1 VPVVLQRVTISAK
14 IFSIAVG
21 LVLIMAAVAA
31 VAAHMTNVV
40 SRQLDILA
48 THYMPAYAA
57 LSDVDG
63 AAGDQ
68 DLWLHRLFAAYDG
81 TAPPDATT
89 TGTIRSEIAE
99 QDQILDT
106 GLAEARRL
114 INEQIANPLG
124 FDDDIALARLD
135 TRLEFLQA
143 DRAIYHRLMPL
154 VNDAINGNQHARF
167 LALIQQLDQSRDRFN
182 DRIDAVRA
190 DMERLA
196 QDAAEKTRLY
206 QNRTVS
212 ISSVL
217 MTIAAALGLAVA
229 ALVTAGLVR
238 PVRRLLDGAT
248 AIEGGSLD
256 LTLPVTSRDEIGRLT
271 AAFNRMAGELRAKE
285 RIRATFGK
293 YIDPR
298 IVQGL
303 IDRPDLNRT
312 DGERRVMTILFCDM
326 KGFTALS
333 EGLTPTAL
341 VNVINRYLTLVSAP
355 VREHGGII
363 DKYIGDAVMAFWGPP
378 FCRAEDQA
386 RQACLAAIDQIEA
399 VARLSAELPDL
410 LGVKRGLPQITV
422 RIGIAT
428 GEAVVGDIGS
438 DVAKSYTVMGDTV
451 NLASRLEGANKTYGS
466 HILINEQAA
475 EMVGDA
481 VELREIDSILVVG
494 KSEPQRVFE
503 VLGRKGQV
511 SPAGLERRDSFIAGL
526 AAYRHRKWS
535 EAKAAFARCLAD
547 GVGDE
552 PAAVFLQ
559 RLELLATEPPDESWN
574 GVWSLATK

>member
-1 VPVVLQRVTISAK
+1 MTAEPQPTAHPRARSRPRSCGRAR
-14 IFSIAVG
+14 FSTRG
-21 LVLIMAAVAA
+21 WP
-31 VAAHMTNVV
+31 
-40 SRQLDILA
+40 R
-48 THYMPAYAA
+48 
-57 LSDVDG
+57 
-63 AAGDQ
+63 
-68 DLWLHRLFAAYDG
+68 R
-81 TAPPDATT
+81 
-89 TGTIRSEIAE
+89 
-99 QDQILDT
+99 
-106 GLAEARRL
+106 RRL
-114 INEQIANPLG
+114 INEQIVNPLG

-143 DRAIYHRLMPL
+143 DRTAYHRLLPQ
-154 VNDAINGNQHARF
+154 VVDAIDGNQRQRF
-167 LALIQQLDQSRDRFN
+167 LALMPQLDQSRDAFN
-182 DRIDAVRA
+182 DKIDAARA
-190 DMERLA
+190 EMKRLA
-196 QDAAEKTRLY
+196 QAAAQGTRIY
-206 QNRTVS
+206 QERTVS
-212 ISSVL
+212 ISSAL
-217 MTIAAALGLAVA
+217 LAIAAALGLAVA
-229 ALVTAGLVR
+229 AIITAGLVR
-238 PVRRLLDGAT
+238 PVRRLLEGTA

-293 YIDPR
+293 YVDPR

-303 IDRPDLNRT
+303 IDRPDLNRAE
-312 DGERRVMTILFCDM
+312 GERRVMTILFCDM

-386 RQACLAAIDQIEA
+386 RQACLAAIDQIDA
-399 VARLSAELPDL
+399 VSRLSAELPEL
-410 LGVKRGLPQITV
+410 LGIKRGLPEITV

-475 EMVGDA
+475 GMAGNTL
-481 VELREIDSILVVG
+481 ELREIDSIIVVG
-494 KSEPQRVFE
+494 KTEPQRVFE

-511 SPAGLERRDSFIAGL
+511 PAAQLERRDSFIAGL
-526 AAYRHRKWS
+526 AAYRRRKWDD
-535 EAKAAFARCLAD
+535 AKAAFGHCLAD
-547 GVGDE
+547 GAPDA
-552 PAAVFLQ
+552 PATVFLE
-559 RLELLATEPPDESWN
+559 RLERLASNPPDEGWN